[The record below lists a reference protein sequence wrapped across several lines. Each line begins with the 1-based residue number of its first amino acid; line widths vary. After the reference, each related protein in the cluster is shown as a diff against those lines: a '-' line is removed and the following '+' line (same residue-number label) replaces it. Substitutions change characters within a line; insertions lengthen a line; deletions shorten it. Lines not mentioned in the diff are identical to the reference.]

1 MMPQLHGDVVRALGG
16 VALLLVL
23 AAPLPARAAD
33 RVVLGEYFTAT
44 W

>member
-1 MMPQLHGDVVRALGG
+1 MSRCRLFEFTAGLLTIALVGALGSY
-16 VALLLVL
+16 
-23 AAPLPARAAD
+23 AAD